1 LKKGKYFMK
10 TSQKTDK
17 SSVVKTLKGKV
28 VTLSEENGKP
38 VAILE
43 LNEQIVPKW
52 DMSPKVL
59 YRMAFTCETDLLK
72 VGEQIEVI
80 IRTKE

>member
-1 LKKGKYFMK
+1 MK
-10 TSQKTDK
+10 TSEK
-17 SSVVKTLKGKV
+17 SNQASVVKLLKGKV

-72 VGEQIEVI
+72 VGEQIEVV
-80 IRTKE
+80 IRKKN

>member
-1 LKKGKYFMK
+1 MK
-10 TSQKTDK
+10 TSDK
-17 SSVVKTLKGKV
+17 SSKTSVVKVMKGKV

-72 VGEQIEVI
+72 VGEQIEVV
-80 IRTKE
+80 IRKKE

>member
-1 LKKGKYFMK
+1 MK
-10 TSQKTDK
+10 TSSKTNK
-17 SSVVKTLKGKV
+17 TSVVKVIKGKV

-59 YRMAFTCETDLLK
+59 YRMAFTCKTELLK
-72 VGEQIEVI
+72 VGEQIEVVI
-80 IRTKE
+80 KKKK